1 MGGYLPRVFPHRILR
16 LRHLVGDD
24 TQWLLPLRDIRVHSF
39 KIPHKLLSL
48 SKTEF
53 IMTKRRKITIAVITV
68 IVLLGVLRLI
78 PNRSFDIDTRELLE
92 YCRSKGLSD
101 EYCILV
107 DFSKPQGVD
116 RFAIYSFRDNAVIA
130 KSLCAQ
136 GRGREN
142 NIFCRKFSN
151 EIGSNY
157 SSLGHYRV
165 GRLRPMSHPIL
176 WFFNDGYEVH
186 GLDSTNSNA
195 YKRAILIHNGN
206 ACFETYP
213 LPCIPASQGCFTVST
228 AMMRKIAE
236 IKKLTDKPL
245 LLYAYR

>member
-1 MGGYLPRVFPHRILR
+1 MFENPAEVTIF
-16 LRHLVGDD
+16 VVNWF
-24 TQWLLPLRDIRVHSF
+24 T
-39 KIPHKLLSL
+39 
-48 SKTEF
+48 
-53 IMTKRRKITIAVITV
+53 MTRGRKILIGIITTV
-68 IVLLGVLRLI
+68 VALGIVRLI
-78 PNRSFDIDTRELLE
+78 PNRDFNVDIESLKH
-92 YCRSKGLSD
+92 YCQSNGYSD
-101 EYCILV
+101 KYCILV
-107 DFSKPQGVD
+107 DFAKPQGIN
-116 RFAIYSFRDNAVIA
+116 RFAIYSFEDNKVIA

-165 GRLRPMSHPIL
+165 GKLRKMSRPLL
-176 WFFNDGYEVH
+176 WFFNEGYQVH
-186 GLDSTNSNA
+186 GLDETNSNA
-195 YKRAILIHNGN
+195 FERAILIHNGN

-228 AMMRKIAE
+228 AMMKKIAE
-236 IKKLTDKPL
+236 IKKLTNKPI

>member
-1 MGGYLPRVFPHRILR
+1 
-16 LRHLVGDD
+16 
-24 TQWLLPLRDIRVHSF
+24 
-39 KIPHKLLSL
+39 
-48 SKTEF
+48 
-53 IMTKRRKITIAVITV
+53 MTKRRKITIGIITV
-68 IVLLGVLRLI
+68 IIVLGIIRLI
-78 PNRSFDIDTRELLE
+78 PDRSFDVDTKELLR
-92 YCRSKGLSD
+92 YCKSNGYSD
-101 EYCILV
+101 KYCILV
-107 DFSKPQGVD
+107 DFSKPQGIN
-116 RFAIYSFRDNAVIA
+116 RFAIYSFEDNKVVA

-157 SSLGHYRV
+157 SSLGRYRV

-195 YKRAILIHNGN
+195 YERAILIHNGN

-228 AMMRKIAE
+228 AMMKKIAE
-236 IKKLTDKPL
+236 IKKSSNKPI

>member
-1 MGGYLPRVFPHRILR
+1 
-16 LRHLVGDD
+16 
-24 TQWLLPLRDIRVHSF
+24 
-39 KIPHKLLSL
+39 
-48 SKTEF
+48 
-53 IMTKRRKITIAVITV
+53 MTKRRKIFIGIITV
-68 IVLLGVLRLI
+68 IIVLGIIRLI
-78 PNRSFDIDTRELLE
+78 PDRSFDVDTKELLR
-92 YCRSKGLSD
+92 YCNSNGYSD
-101 EYCILV
+101 KYCILV
-107 DFSKPQGVD
+107 DFSKPQGIN
-116 RFAIYSFRDNAVIA
+116 RFAIYSFEDNKVVA

-195 YKRAILIHNGN
+195 YERAILIHNGN
-206 ACFETYP
+206 TCFETYP